1 MFPNKG
7 IPGGCGIGV
16 VIAMSDAKSI
26 WVIEISEKRRS
37 ALERERGR
45 IVAGTAAA
53 SAERRFFESDLLGRP
68 DSCRFG

>member
-26 WVIEISEKRRS
+26 WVIEIS
-37 ALERERGR
+37 
-45 IVAGTAAA
+45 
-53 SAERRFFESDLLGRP
+53 
-68 DSCRFG
+68 